1 MKETLV
7 KQLKNEPMRNHT
19 TFKTGGPAETLY
31 LPSSAEEVRQAVE
44 YAAENR
50 IPWCVV
56 GRGSNLLVSDKGYPG
71 AVIKIADR
79 FARIEI
85 NGNKIYAEAGA
96 LLRDITAKCI
106 ENSLSGLEFAGGIP
120 GALGG
125 GVSMN
130 AGAYGGELKDYITF
144 VRVLTPEY
152 EIMDIPCGDMQFGYR
167 KSAVQQKGYI
177 VLGAEFCLPS
187 GDREASRD
195 LLQSLNNKRKNC
207 QPLNYPSAGSTF
219 KRPTGYFAGTMIEQC
234 GLKGCKIGGAQVSE
248 KHAGFIINI
257 GDATSEDIYKL
268 ICHVRDAVFQKTG
281 VMLEPEV
288 RMIGDFT

>member
-19 TFKTGGPAETLY
+19 TFKTGGPAKTLY
-31 LPSSAEEVRQAVE
+31 LPSSTEEIRKAVE

-106 ENSLSGLEFAGGIP
+106 ENALSGLEFAGGIP

-130 AGAYGGELKDYITF
+130 AGAYGGELKDYITY
-144 VRVLTPEY
+144 VRVLTPEL
-152 EIMDIPCGDMQFGYR
+152 EIKDIPCCDMQFGYR
-167 KSAVQQKGYI
+167 ESAVQQTGYI

-195 LLQSLNNKRKNC
+195 LLQSLNNKRKSC

-219 KRPTGYFAGTMIEQC
+219 KRPPGYFAGTMIEQC